1 MLCTNIVLGFTRGH
15 SGLHAPLHSW
25 LVSLSLNPWGEG
37 MSMPNPCTSCGDS
50 VWGTCVN
57 SVCGLHAGYSLAI
70 LDVMGGELLHVAP
83 LSIVLSPEAPY
94 QVGSCGQWVLSESCQ
109 YIPCPW
115 FSTKLSYVVFA
126 RHSNNTALLS
136 IFVHLKNTFLE
147 MNCVRALLS

>member
-15 SGLHAPLHSW
+15 SGLYAPLHSW
-25 LVSLSLNPWGEG
+25 LLSLSLNPWGEG

-57 SVCGLHAGYSLAI
+57 SVCGLHTGYFLAI

-83 LSIVLSPEAPY
+83 LLAFAEASPGRKHLLVWTGLTWPQDIIPLKMFLLQYRHGAPLSMVLSAEAPH

-109 YIPCPW
+109 YIPCP
-115 FSTKLSYVVFA
+115 
-126 RHSNNTALLS
+126 
-136 IFVHLKNTFLE
+136 
-147 MNCVRALLS
+147 